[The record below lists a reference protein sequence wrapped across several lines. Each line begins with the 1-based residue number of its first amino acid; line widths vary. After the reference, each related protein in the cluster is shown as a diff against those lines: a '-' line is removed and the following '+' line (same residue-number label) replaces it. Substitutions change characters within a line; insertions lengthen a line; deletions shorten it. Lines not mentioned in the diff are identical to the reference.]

1 MFATRHITFF
11 GGITR
16 GVDAFSI
23 YALHPRE
30 GNEKWVSV
38 YRDRMVTIVDNIAKP
53 NYGEE

>member
-1 MFATRHITFF
+1 MFTTRHMTFF
-11 GGITR
+11 GGIMR

-38 YRDRMVTIVDNIAKP
+38 YRDRMVTIVDSIAKP
-53 NYGEE
+53 NYREE